1 MKCRVCDSTKLKE
14 VLNLGEQPWCNNFL
28 KKKDIGREKKYPLVL
43 LFCKSCSLVQLN
55 HTVKKEIMF
64 SDHTY
69 LSGIT
74 KTLSDHFE
82 RVSNDLNKKYNKE
95 NKIKRILDIGSNDG
109 TFLKHFKKKKMGY
122 TRSRVFKKNISNSK

>member
-1 MKCRVCDSTKLKE
+1 MKCRVCGSTKLKE
-14 VLNLGEQPWCNNFL
+14 VLNLGKQPWCNNFL
-28 KKKDIGREKKYPLVL
+28 KKKDIGKEKKYPLVL

-74 KTLSDHFE
+74 QTLSDHF
-82 RVSNDLNKKYNKE
+82 RKISDDLNKKYNKE
-95 NKIKRILDIGSNDG
+95 NKKKNILDIGSNDG
-109 TFLKHFKKKKMGY
+109 TFLKHFKKKIGIY
-122 TRSRVFKKNISNSK
+122 LE

>member
-14 VLNLGEQPWCNNFL
+14 VLNLGKQPWCNNFL

-109 TFLKHFKKKKMGY
+109 KCFSYLI
-122 TRSRVFKKNISNSK
+122 KNS